1 MYYKHILIPT
11 DGSQVSNKAID
22 DGIGLA
28 KDTGA
33 KITGFHAC
41 REARLPHPEESD
53 PTTYDL
59 SAAELQAELEKKGQR
74 YLSVIEAKAR
84 EAGVAYQCISRISD
98 SPFEAII
105 HAAEEQ
111 GCDLI
116 VMASHGRKGF
126 VGVLLGSETTKVLTH
141 CKIPVL
147 VCR

>member
-1 MYYKHILIPT
+1 MYFKHILIPT
-11 DGSQVSNKAID
+11 DGSELSDKAIVH
-22 DGIGLA
+22 GIGLA
-28 KDTGA
+28 RDTGA
-33 KITGFHAC
+33 KVTGFHAC

-53 PTTYDL
+53 PTTYEL
-59 SAAELQAELEKKGQR
+59 SSAELQADLEEKAKR
-74 YLSVIEAKAR
+74 YLSVVEAKAR
-84 EAGVAYQCISRISD
+84 EAGVAYGSISRISN

-126 VGVLLGSETTKVLTH
+126 AGVLLGSETLRVLTH